1 MENQTK
7 PSDPSGIIDA
17 IVVKSRFVERHR
29 FAPLLASLL
38 ILILAS
44 PVFDISGIGHLS
56 LVVLMSL
63 VLMAAVIVN
72 AQRRVALVVGLG
84 LSVAWVILSGWNL
97 VAFTLA
103 RLIAAHL
110 LFMALMG
117 FTLAVVFRRVVAA
130 ERVNADVVC
139 GGVAVYLMI
148 AVIWTASYVVMEA
161 SAPGSFA
168 SSQTDVDNLQPDIT
182 KVWITKVWNPFLYF
196 SLTTLTT
203 LGYGDIHP
211 ATPMAG
217 VWSALEAVTGVLYIA
232 VFVARLVSLYRR

>member
-7 PSDPSGIIDA
+7 PPDPSGIIDA

-44 PVFDISGIGHLS
+44 PVVEMSGIGQLP
-56 LVVLMSL
+56 LVLLTSL

-72 AQRRVALVVGLG
+72 AQRRVALVVALG
-84 LSVAWVILSGWNL
+84 LSVAWVILRGWNL
-97 VAFTLA
+97 VAFTPG
-103 RLIAAHL
+103 RLIAANL

-117 FTLAVVFRRVVAA
+117 FTLAVVFRRVMAA
-130 ERVNADVVC
+130 ERVDSDVVC

-148 AVIWTASYVVMEA
+148 GVIWAESYVVLEA
-161 SAPGSFA
+161 GAPGSFA
-168 SSQTDVDNLQPDIT
+168 SLETDIT
-182 KVWITKVWNPFLYF
+182 KGLGPFLYF

-211 ATPMAG
+211 ATPVAG
-217 VWSALEAVTGVLYIA
+217 IWSTLEAVTGVLYIA